1 MSSARAAELA
11 YLLLGAAALVLS
23 LCHLRRP
30 DRVCSV
36 LEALRG
42 VQRGR
47 VGRWLVLL
55 GWWWLGW
62 HLFAR

>member
-1 MSSARAAELA
+1 MSTARLAELGYA
-11 YLLLGAAALVLS
+11 LLGLAALALS
-23 LCHLRRP
+23 LWHLRRP
-30 DRVCSV
+30 DRIGSA
-36 LEALRG
+36 LDALR
-42 VQRGR
+42 VLQRRR

>member
-1 MSSARAAELA
+1 MSTARLAELG
-11 YLLLGAAALVLS
+11 YLVFGGAALGLS
-23 LCHLRRP
+23 LWHLRRP
-30 DRVCSV
+30 DRICSA
-36 LEALRG
+36 LAALRG
-42 VQRGR
+42 LQRVR

>member
-1 MSSARAAELA
+1 MSTARLA
-11 YLLLGAAALVLS
+11 DLGYALLAVAALALS
-23 LCHLRRP
+23 LWHVRRP
-30 DRVCSV
+30 DRMGPA
-36 LEALRG
+36 LAALRLLQ
-42 VQRGR
+42 VGR

>member
-1 MSSARAAELA
+1 MSGARLVELG
-11 YLLLGAAALVLS
+11 YLALGAAAVALS
-23 LCHLRRP
+23 LWHLRRP
-30 DRVCSV
+30 DRIGSAWA
-36 LEALRG
+36 ALRLL
-42 VQRGR
+42 QRGR